1 MMLLGGPFTVVGA
14 DDTYSSSSTDC
25 NTVGQRVASEFS
37 AHERVFIA
45 GDACHTHSPD
55 AGESA
60 RVESIPALSVD
71 LVDRP
76 RSEHQRQ

>member
-1 MMLLGGPFTVVGA
+1 MMLLGGPFTVVGV

-25 NTVGQRVASEFS
+25 NTVGQRVASNFS

-60 RVESIPALSVD
+60 
-71 LVDRP
+71 
-76 RSEHQRQ
+76 